1 MKIVL
6 SHRDI
11 QNRVQELA
19 YAINEDFQNEEITLV
34 CVLKGAAIFFTDLSR
49 YLTSPVRFEFF
60 SVSSYGDDETPQTL
74 DVGMIGIRTE
84 NFFEKHV
91 IIVEDIIETGG
102 TIQSVL
108 ELIRPCEPK
117 SLSLCVLTDKA
128 ESDGVFKN
136 LGLDRCY
143 LGFKVTP
150 GAFLVGYGMDNK
162 QLMRNHKDIT
172 IKRDNSKHISLEK
185 LNGSRLPNKKKES
198 V

>member
-6 SHRDI
+6 SHENI
-11 QNRVQELA
+11 QMRVQELA

-34 CVLKGAAIFFTDLSR
+34 CILKGAVMFFTDLSR

-60 SVSSYGDDETPQTL
+60 SVSSYGDNETPQTL
-74 DVGMIGIRTE
+74 DVEMIGIRTE
-84 NFFEKHV
+84 NFSEKHV
-91 IIVEDIIETGG
+91 IIIDDIIETGG

-108 ELIRPCEPK
+108 ELIRSCEPK
-117 SLSLCVLTDKA
+117 SVSLCILADKA
-128 ESDGVFKN
+128 ASDEVFNN
-136 LGLDRCY
+136 LEIERCY

-150 GAFLVGYGMDNK
+150 DVFLVGYGMDNK

-172 IKRDNSKHISLEK
+172 MKRDNSKHISLGK
-185 LNGSRLPNKKKES
+185 LNGSRFPKISKEM